1 MTYYEFHY
9 IFCILSKRLIF
20 LNKNSD
26 AKTVVGL
33 IAGALRR
40 DISCGKLAPD
50 TRLKIEELRSKY
62 GGSNHSMREALTLL
76 STEGLVEANAQRG
89 FRVSSATEDDLKD
102 IVRLRS
108 EIERLGLDWSMEI
121 ADVAWEAQVI
131 AAQYQLVRAIIEVK
145 ESVAEGALAW
155 DDADRN
161 FHLALVSGCKS
172 PRLIASHTQLY
183 DQARRFRLAAITENR
198 IDFDKESELHSA
210 LIEAITSRQKTRALA
225 QLKTLIDSTL

>member
-1 MTYYEFHY
+1 M
-9 IFCILSKRLIF
+9 IFSR
-20 LNKNSD
+20 KNND
-26 AKTVVGL
+26 AQTVVGL
-33 IAGALRR
+33 IASALRR
-40 DISCGKLAPD
+40 DISFGTLAPD
-50 TRLKIEELRSKY
+50 QRLKIEELRSKY

-121 ADVAWEAQVI
+121 ADVAWESEVI
-131 AAQYQLVRAIIEVK
+131 ASQYKLTRAIKEVR
-145 ESVAEGALAW
+145 ESTAEGALAW

-161 FHLALVSGCKS
+161 FHLALVSGCDS
-172 PRLIASHTQLY
+172 PRLIASHTRLY

-198 IDFDKESELHSA
+198 IDFDQESALHSA
-210 LIEAITSRQKTRALA
+210 LVDSITNRDKTRALA